1 MINID
6 NLEEFVNGC
15 IDEGIG
21 DCKMSLTYEQIKDIC
36 DQYKTLQ
43 DKHKNLVAVLKETR
57 PYVCDSIFESDWGN
71 EYELTLL
78 KEIDFVL
85 DNK

>member
-21 DCKMSLTYEQIKDIC
+21 DCKMSLTYDQIKDIC
-36 DQYKTLQ
+36 DQHKALE
-43 DKHKNLVAVLKETR
+43 DKYNKSVAVLKETR
-57 PYVCDSIFESDWGN
+57 PYILDQSDWGN
-71 EYELTLL
+71 KYEARLL
-78 KEIDFVL
+78 EEIDFVL
-85 DNK
+85 DDK